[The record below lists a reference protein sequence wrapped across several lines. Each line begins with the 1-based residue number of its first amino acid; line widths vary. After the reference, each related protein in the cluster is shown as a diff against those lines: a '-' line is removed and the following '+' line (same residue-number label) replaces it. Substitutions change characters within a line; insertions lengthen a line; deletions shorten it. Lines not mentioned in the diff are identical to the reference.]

1 MYGLRGEAMDFF
13 ALLDQVVDLLR
24 SRGRVSYRALQRH
37 FGLDD
42 AYLDDLKV
50 EMIDAQYLARDEHG
64 SILVWPGGGDPPPPP
79 LPSPPARPPVCHAG
93 RGAATAGPLP
103 CRTRASRGGTP
114 PAHHPV

>member
-1 MYGLRGEAMDFF
+1 MDFY

-50 EMIDAQYLARDEHG
+50 ETD
-64 SILVWPGGGDPPPPP
+64 
-79 LPSPPARPPVCHAG
+79 
-93 RGAATAGPLP
+93 
-103 CRTRASRGGTP
+103 
-114 PAHHPV
+114 